1 VSDDVNAR
9 QIKSKRFIPVI
20 LLFLLGSVFGG
31 TGETLQLAA
40 DARSSGAGGAK
51 ASRNLVKEGADSYYS
66 KSASAFF
73 DSKAARKQI
82 DLDDVDYELLSAAV
96 FHETNQRRARHGKA
110 ILTHLPRLDS
120 AATKHAKDMIERGYF
135 SHFEPNSPNRRTPRD
150 RIEQEGLSP
159 RFSAENIAT
168 AFGIKYK
175 SGAKVYLS
183 RQTGKQKFSYSP
195 GGPPIPAHTYR
206 SFAESLLDQWMGS
219 PGHRENI
226 LSEEPEFLGIGCSE
240 SKEESGLDQ
249 FYCVQLFMR

>member
-1 VSDDVNAR
+1 MSDNVNVR
-9 QIKSKRFIPVI
+9 QTKPMRFIPVM
-20 LLFLLGSVFGG
+20 LLFLIVLAFDG
-31 TGETLQLAA
+31 TGETLQTTA
-40 DARSSGAGGAK
+40 DARSSVSGGAK
-51 ASRNLVKEGADSYYS
+51 ASKTPAGEDADSYYS

-82 DLDDVDYELLSAAV
+82 DLDDVDYELLSAAI
-96 FHETNQRRARHGKA
+96 FHETNQRRTRHGKA
-110 ILTHLPRLDS
+110 ILKHLPRLDS
-120 AATKHAKDMIERGYF
+120 AATKHAKDMVKRGYF

-159 RFSAENIAT
+159 MFSAENIAT

-175 SGAKVYLS
+175 SGTKVYPS
-183 RQTGKQKFSYSP
+183 RQGGKQQFSYSP
-195 GGPPIPAHTYR
+195 GGPPIPAHTYK

-226 LSEEPEFLGIGCSE
+226 LSEEPELLGAGCAE
-240 SKEESGLDQ
+240 SKEKNGLDQ

>member
-1 VSDDVNAR
+1 MLRLTSD
-9 QIKSKRFIPVI
+9 F
-20 LLFLLGSVFGG
+20 
-31 TGETLQLAA
+31 
-40 DARSSGAGGAK
+40 RSFEAGGAK
-51 ASRNLVKEGADSYYS
+51 ASKNPVKEGADSYYS

-73 DSKAARKQI
+73 DSKAVKNQI
-82 DLDDVDYELLSAAV
+82 DLDDVDCELLSAAI
-96 FHETNQRRARHGKA
+96 FHETNQRRARYGKA
-110 ILTHLPRLDS
+110 ILKHLPRLDS
-120 AATKHAKDMIERGYF
+120 AATKHAEDMIRRGYF
-135 SHFEPNSPNRRTPRD
+135 SHFEPGSPNRRTPRN

-175 SGAKVYLS
+175 SGIKVYLS
-183 RQTGKQKFSYSP
+183 RQNGKHEFSYNP

-206 SFAESLLDQWMGS
+206 SFAESLLGQWMGS

-226 LSEEPEFLGIGCSE
+226 LSEEPELFGAGCSK